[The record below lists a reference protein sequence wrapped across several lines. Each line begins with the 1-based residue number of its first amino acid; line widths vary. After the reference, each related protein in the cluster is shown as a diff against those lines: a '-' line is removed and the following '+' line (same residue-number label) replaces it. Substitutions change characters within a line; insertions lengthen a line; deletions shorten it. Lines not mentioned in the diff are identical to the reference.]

1 MISVKNYIDDFLHLF
16 FPHNCAACST
26 DIINAGDTLC
36 AECLSLLPETGFF
49 LHGNN
54 PVENMFYGRMKI
66 EKAGSAFYFTKDSVI
81 KNVIIQLKYKNNIA
95 AGEFLGKLLG
105 RQLATSNRFDDI
117 DIIIPMPLNEKK
129 LFKRGYNQS
138 AIIADGI
145 VSVWNKPVITNAVE
159 RILFTETQTHKTRI
173 DRWQTME
180 NVFAVSK
187 PEMLTGKHI
196 LLVDDIVTTGATFE
210 ACGQAIL
217 KIPGT
222 ALSLASVACTI

>member
-1 MISVKNYIDDFLHLF
+1 MSSIKNYIDDFLHLF

-26 DIINAGDTLC
+26 DIINTGDILC
-36 AECLSLLPETGFF
+36 AECLSSLPETGFF
-49 LHGNN
+49 LHDNN

-81 KNVIIQLKYKNNIA
+81 QNIIIQLKYKNNIA
-95 AGEFLGKLLG
+95 AGKFLGKLLG
-105 RQLATSNRFDDI
+105 RQLAACNRFDDI

-138 AIIADGI
+138 AVIADGI
-145 VSVWNKPVITNAVE
+145 VSVWSKPVITNAVE

-180 NVFAVSK
+180 NVFEVSQ
-187 PEMLTGKHI
+187 PEMLAGKHI

-217 KIPGT
+217 KMPGT
-222 ALSLASVACTI
+222 SLSLASVACTI